1 MLADQQAAMER
12 LLLHREIEEFMSTEA
27 ELLDSRRF
35 DDWLTLLAPDIRYW
49 MPMMR
54 NVHSTNAKD
63 EFTNEQAET
72 NWMDEGLE
80 TLTQRVRQL
89 ATGIHWAEEPVSRTT
104 HMVSNVRLLDVRNGT
119 PREVDTSC
127 RFLVYRNRQQ
137 DEADTFIGKRLNTL
151 RHAPE
156 GWVIARREIRL
167 DQNVLLAK
175 NLTTFF

>member
-1 MLADQQAAMER
+1 MRNDREAALDR
-12 LLLHREIEEFMSTEA
+12 LILHRDVEDFLNAEA
-27 ELLDSRRF
+27 ELLDARRF
-35 DDWLTLLAPDIRYW
+35 EDWLVLLTPDIRYW

-54 NVHSTNAKD
+54 NVHSARGTD
-63 EFTNEQAET
+63 EATREQADA

-89 ATGIHWAEEPVSRTT
+89 ATGTHWAEEPVSRTT
-104 HMVSNVRLLDVRNGT
+104 HMVSNILLLDVRNGT
-119 PREVDTSC
+119 PFEVDTSC

-137 DEADTFIGKRLNTL
+137 DEADTFIGKRLDTL
-151 RHAPE
+151 RRTDN
-156 GWVIARREIRL
+156 GWRIARREIRL

>member
-1 MLADQQAAMER
+1 MATDTQTALER
-12 LLLHREIEEFMSTEA
+12 LLLHREVEEFFNNEA
-27 ELLDSRRF
+27 ELLDARRF
-35 DDWLTLLAPDIRYW
+35 DDWLALLSPDIRYW

-54 NVHSTNAKD
+54 NVHSASGQD
-63 EFTNEQAET
+63 EYTQEQADA

-104 HMVSNVRLLDVRNGT
+104 HMVSNVRLLDVRDGT
-119 PREVDTSC
+119 FRDVDTSC

-137 DEADTFIGKRLNTL
+137 DEADTFIGKRLDTL
-151 RHAPE
+151 RF
-156 GWVIARREIRL
+156 GKDSWKITRREIRL

>member
-1 MLADQQAAMER
+1 MQADQLAALER
-12 LLLHREIEEFMSTEA
+12 LLLHRDIEDVMHAEA
-27 ELLDSRRF
+27 ELLDARRF
-35 DDWLTLLAPDIRYW
+35 DEWLTMLAPDIRYW

-54 NVHSTNAKD
+54 NVHSAHGAD
-63 EFTNEQAET
+63 EFTHEQADA

-104 HMVSNVRLLDVRNGT
+104 HMVSNVRLLAVRADT

-127 RFLVYRNRQQ
+127 RFLIYRNRQQ
-137 DEADTFIGKRLNTL
+137 DEADTFIGKRLDTL
-151 RHAPE
+151 RQTDT
-156 GWVIARREIRL
+156 GWKIARREIRL